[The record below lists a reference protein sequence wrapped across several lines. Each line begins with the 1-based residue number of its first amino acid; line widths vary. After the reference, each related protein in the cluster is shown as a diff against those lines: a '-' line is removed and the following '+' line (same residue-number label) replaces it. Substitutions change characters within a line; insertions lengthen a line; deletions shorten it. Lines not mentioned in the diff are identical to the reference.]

1 MKYSLLDQIAMES
14 EYNSMRLNH
23 FMQCN
28 IDNFAFEAADIYND
42 ADSGVIT
49 EHDASILY
57 ENAFTDIIDKLVAFI
72 QKIIDNIAKF
82 FNELR
87 IRIFGSQK
95 EKDKLK
101 KIKEAAKAAKNKG
114 LNGNMITKKVK
125 IFKIKRNRKALDAYI
140 KEMSQLERRMLN
152 LKYQA
157 AQDSDKLDKHIGA
170 TNTTATTMIEYAE
183 IQKKIDECNRKYDKI
198 VNANAEVVELA
209 MNDAIRFSDKDLDS
223 IGLDLDAIKKGSDKV
238 LARFKSDA
246 KGVKSKQQ
254 ANLIQ
259 KAVQSIETR
268 VRKTMKD
275 GGEYQTKN
283 STALFAL
290 FAGAGIIATGASLAS
305 KAGIEI
311 NPVKMVK
318 GAVDKRID
326 AKTTG
331 EFNNTVDAAVN
342 ASFGT
347 IGEDQL
353 NASNSKAIGSAALAV
368 VFKTWVTSNFPAG
381 ATIGNGDAKKYLS
394 LFVDTSKVTHP
405 YQLPYCLD
413 NFNSLVD
420 VAFPDDQRDKLTQSI
435 IQYMSRNPEK
445 FKSNLLTLAKNK
457 GSLSNADVKK
467 FIDDYV
473 KNVVGVDDISSYASE
488 QKSYRIKKK

>member
-1 MKYSLLDQIAMES
+1 MKYSLLDQIVMES

-28 IDNFAFEAADIYND
+28 IDNFAFETADIYND

-114 LNGNMITKKVK
+114 LKGNMITKKVK

-259 KAVQSIETR
+259 KSVQSIETR
-268 VRKTMKD
+268 VRKIMKD

-311 NPVKMVK
+311 NPVKIVK

-331 EFNNTVDAAVN
+331 EFNGIVDDAVN
-342 ASFGT
+342 ASFGA

-353 NASNSKAIGSAALAV
+353 NASNSKAIGAAALAV

-420 VAFPDDQRDKLTQSI
+420 GAFPDDQRDKLTQSI

-445 FKSNLLTLAKNK
+445 FKSNLLTLAKSK

-473 KNVVGVDDISSYASE
+473 KNVVGIEDIPSYASE